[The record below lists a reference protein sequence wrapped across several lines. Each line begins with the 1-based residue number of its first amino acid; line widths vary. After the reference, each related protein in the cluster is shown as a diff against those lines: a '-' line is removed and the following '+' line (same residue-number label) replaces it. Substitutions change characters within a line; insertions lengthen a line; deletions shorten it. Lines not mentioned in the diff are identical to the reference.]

1 MLINYKA
8 GFEPSSAYVNPVVRF
23 LTGQHYA
30 RLSSQLNNPIPQST
44 SVYGVADPLGC
55 LKPDEVHLSF
65 SSHFGDE
72 PRPFLHE
79 TEVIVARHP
88 ALRPSDLQK
97 VSFQSA
103 RAAAHVTT
111 AEWVASDTYYRLKQY
126 SNLSSVISLTW

>member
-1 MLINYKA
+1 M
-8 GFEPSSAYVNPVVRF
+8 RF
-23 LTGQHYA
+23 LTGQYYT
-30 RLSSQLNNPIPQST
+30 RLSSQLNNPVPQST

-79 TEVIVARHP
+79 VEVIVARHP

-97 VSFQSA
+97 VSLG
-103 RAAAHVTT
+103 T
-111 AEWVASDTYYRLKQY
+111 
-126 SNLSSVISLTW
+126 SNL